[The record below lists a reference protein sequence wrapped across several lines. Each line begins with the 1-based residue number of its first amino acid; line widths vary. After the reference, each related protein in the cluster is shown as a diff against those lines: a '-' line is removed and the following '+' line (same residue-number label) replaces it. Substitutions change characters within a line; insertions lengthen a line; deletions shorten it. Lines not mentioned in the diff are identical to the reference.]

1 MKSAK
6 LPAPLLSNEGT
17 EFQSYWG
24 PHLAF
29 GSNWGHPSLFS
40 SLEQVKKKR
49 SPLFKWVPSHH
60 SLLYC
65 PSPRFFIFIIFYC
78 FLSDMLGMPNY
89 LCKSVFSWSTK
100 SFIVFHPPPLFFKD
114 FCPCVS
120 MRSCP
125 ECHYS
130 DFQLW
135 FLSALTH
142 LCEQTLLSQITAS
155 FPGFSS
161 SDTDIGSIP
170 RWAES
175 KPYLNKTFM
184 QNHRLMKKVLFF
196 APVHN
201 HSSIPNNLTK
211 ILSFC

>member
-100 SFIVFHPPPLFFKD
+100 SFIVFHPPPLFLRTSAPA
-114 FCPCVS
+114 CPCDHV
-120 MRSCP
+120 
-125 ECHYS
+125 
-130 DFQLW
+130 
-135 FLSALTH
+135 LSVITVIFSFDSS
-142 LCEQTLLSQITAS
+142 LLSLTCVNRLYSHRSQPLFQDFLLVIQILV
-155 FPGFSS
+155 
-161 SDTDIGSIP
+161 
-170 RWAES
+170 
-175 KPYLNKTFM
+175 PYLDG
-184 QNHRLMKKVLFF
+184 QRANH
-196 APVHN
+196 
-201 HSSIPNNLTK
+201 I
-211 ILSFC
+211 